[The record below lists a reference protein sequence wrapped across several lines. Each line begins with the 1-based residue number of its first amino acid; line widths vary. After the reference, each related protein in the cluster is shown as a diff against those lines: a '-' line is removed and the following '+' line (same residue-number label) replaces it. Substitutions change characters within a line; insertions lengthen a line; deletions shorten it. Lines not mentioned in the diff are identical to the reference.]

1 MKSLD
6 KYNHRM
12 AAIQR
17 KYEIIY
23 ENFGGERSKAPQIEL
38 PENRLPMISL
48 IKRQFRQ
55 LGDLLNQPDDYL
67 IQRNLF
73 GNYCVT
79 IPPELCLCLDTATA
93 SIKSF
98 EESEFWGK
106 LLAM

>member
-1 MKSLD
+1 
-6 KYNHRM
+6 M

-17 KYEIIY
+17 KYEILY
-23 ENFGGERSKAPQIEL
+23 ENFGGERSKAPLIEL

-67 IQRNLF
+67 VQRNTF

-79 IPPELCLCLDTATA
+79 LPPELCLCFDVGTAC
-93 SIKSF
+93 IMPFEKSV
-98 EESEFWGK
+98 FWSR

>member
-1 MKSLD
+1 
-6 KYNHRM
+6 M

-17 KYEIIY
+17 KYEILY
-23 ENFGGERSKAPQIEL
+23 ENFGGERAKAPQIEL

-48 IKRQFRQ
+48 IKKQFRQ

-67 IQRNLF
+67 VQRNLF

-79 IPPELCLCLDTATA
+79 IPPELCLCFDTATA
-93 SIKSF
+93 TIRPF
-98 EESEFWGK
+98 EESEFWGQ